1 MFFIIKTVFSL
12 KGVQLK
18 RFFYETVIHYKSSSI
33 EEIFLQQKATT
44 VFRCCLF

>member
-18 RFFYETVIHYKSSSI
+18 RFTNVS
-33 EEIFLQQKATT
+33 LQQK
-44 VFRCCLF
+44 RLGQKS

>member
-18 RFFYETVIHYKSSSI
+18 RFIYVS
-33 EEIFLQQKATT
+33 LQQK
-44 VFRCCLF
+44 RLGQKS